1 MSLAVNQTK
10 TVKMVFTVTKR
21 ITTVEMLMNV
31 MLIME
36 EMMVC
41 TSVVATHLVQII
53 ISILLVLAKLDLK
66 TLQIMMDVW
75 TKMNVQKEVITAN

>member
-1 MSLAVNQTK
+1 MSLAVNQTE
-10 TVKMVFTVTKR
+10 TVKMVFTVAKK

-36 EMMVC
+36 KMMVC
-41 TSVVATHLVQII
+41 ISVVVTQLVQIM
-53 ISILLVLAKLDLK
+53 ISIFLVLAKLDLK
-66 TLQIMMDVW
+66 TSQIMKDVW